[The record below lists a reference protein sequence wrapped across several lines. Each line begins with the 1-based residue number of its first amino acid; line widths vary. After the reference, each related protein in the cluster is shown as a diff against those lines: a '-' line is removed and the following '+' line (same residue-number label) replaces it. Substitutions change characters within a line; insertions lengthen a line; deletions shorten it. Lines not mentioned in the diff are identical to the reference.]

1 MTALSTRPAVHA
13 GPRPWRLTRAEYY
26 RLGELGFF
34 NGRRVQLIRG
44 EVVEMSPVGGPHTM
58 STALVARE
66 LDATFG
72 PRFYVRTQQ
81 PLQIS
86 GSEPEPDIAV
96 VAGSPRDYADHPTTA
111 LLVVEVSDTTLHF
124 DLTVKAELYAQAG
137 IVDYWVLDIVTRTLH
152 VLRDPRPIAA
162 GGHRYF
168 VTRTLTESDAIS
180 PLAAPQSRIRI
191 ADLLP

>member
-1 MTALSTRPAVHA
+1 MSVIANLKVTPH
-13 GPRPWRLTRAEYY
+13 EYH

-44 EVVEMSPVGGPHTM
+44 EVVEMSPMNRPHGIGIIN
-58 STALVARE
+58 SDACIR
-66 LDATFG
+66 ATFG
-72 PRFYVRTQQ
+72 PGSTIQVQL
-81 PLQIS
+81 PLRI
-86 GSEPEPDIAV
+86 GTSEPEPDIAV